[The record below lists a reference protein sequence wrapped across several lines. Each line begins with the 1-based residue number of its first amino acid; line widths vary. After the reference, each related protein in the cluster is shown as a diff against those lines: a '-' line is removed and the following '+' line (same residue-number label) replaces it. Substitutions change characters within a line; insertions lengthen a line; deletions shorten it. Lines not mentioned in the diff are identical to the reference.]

1 MELRAGQCDWEC
13 FQKSNRRRLAY
24 SDPDSKVAA
33 AAAAAAA
40 ETNEYNTEKAN
51 FISFIVPK

>member
-1 MELRAGQCDWEC
+1 VGLELQAGQCDWEC

-33 AAAAAAA
+33 AAA

>member
-1 MELRAGQCDWEC
+1 LELRGEQYDWKC

-24 SDPDSKVAA
+24 SDPESEVE
-33 AAAAAAA
+33 AAA
-40 ETNEYNTEKAN
+40 EANEYNKEKAN